1 MRLTLNFPQ
10 DLTFSDEELFAF
22 CQVNPD
28 LRIERDENGFLIIMP
43 PTGLESS
50 FRNGDLFARVYNWNY
65 QAQLGRVSESN
76 GGYTLPDTSMKAPDV
91 AWVSHERL
99 AAVSPDDLKRFA
111 HVCPDFVIELLSEN
125 DTLAELQE
133 KMGKYLKNGVRL
145 GWLIDPKARLT
156 HVYRPGQEPEVVPFE
171 TPLSGEDV
179 MPGFEMNVA
188 RTLGI

>member
-50 FRNGDLFARVYNWNY
+50 FRNSDLTTDVTIWNR
-65 QAQLGRVSESN
+65 QTRLGRVSDSN

-99 AAVSPDDLKRFA
+99 TAVSPDDLKRFA

>member
-22 CQVNPD
+22 CQANPG

-50 FRNGDLFARVYNWNY
+50 FRNGDLFARVYNWNF
-65 QAQLGRVSESN
+65 QTRLGRVSDSN
-76 GGYTLPDTSMKAPDV
+76 GGYTLPDSSMKAPDV

-99 AAVSPDDLKRFA
+99 ATVSPDDLKRFA

-125 DTLAELQE
+125 DTLSELQE
-133 KMGKYLKNGVRL
+133 KMEKYLKNGVRL
-145 GWLIDPKARLT
+145 GWLIDPKARQT
-156 HVYRPGQEPEVVPFE
+156 HVYRPGQETGIVLFE
-171 TPLSGEDV
+171 ELLCGEAV
-179 MPGFEMNVA
+179 LPGFELNVA
-188 RTLGI
+188 RTLDN

>member
-10 DLTFSDEELFAF
+10 DLTFTDEELFAF
-22 CQVNPD
+22 CRANPD
-28 LRIERDENGFLIIMP
+28 LRIERDENGFLLIMP

-50 FRNGDLFARVYNWNY
+50 FRNNELSADVTNWNRKTR
-65 QAQLGRVSESN
+65 LGRVSDSN

-99 AAVSPDDLKRFA
+99 AAVSSDDLKRFA
-111 HVCPDFVIELLSEN
+111 HVCPDFVMELLSEN
-125 DTLAELQE
+125 DTLPELQE
-133 KMGKYLKNGVRL
+133 KMEKYLKNGVRL

-156 HVYRPGQEPEVVPFE
+156 HVYRPGREPEAVPFE
-171 TPLSGEDV
+171 ATLGGGEV
-179 MPGFEMNVA
+179 MPGFELNVA